1 MEARLV
7 ELQRQV
13 DTLEQNKLETT
24 TCSQPQQCLRAVEA
38 VEQLVQSIGEELRE
52 KQRRCEELAS
62 QLEEVSP
69 EQYFCVEA
77 CAALAS
83 SPCVWLRGTS
93 VAPNTGSDGAR
104 AVPR

>member
-1 MEARLV
+1 MAEGRFRRHRGWQWIQSMEASLV

-52 KQRRCEELAS
+52 EQRRCEELAS

-69 EQYFCVEA
+69 EQYFLC
-77 CAALAS
+77 
-83 SPCVWLRGTS
+83 
-93 VAPNTGSDGAR
+93 
-104 AVPR
+104 